1 MADLISPGVDVQIT
15 DESISTASTPGTVPL
30 FVLATAQDK
39 LVPGSTSIASATT
52 QANANTLQLVTS
64 QKNVLDLFGTPVF
77 QVDSTGSVVQGDE
90 LNEYGLHAVY
100 SYMGISNR
108 AYVVRADL
116 DLAQLSPRSTAPTG
130 PVSNGTLWLDMTSSQ
145 VEAYIA
151 KVENPSS
158 FHDWELKTVH
168 MVTAEDVD
176 DVDTTEYNIDDLVL
190 RFKPSNGQFLMYK
203 LEVQGLVQPN
213 TILSLINKVP
223 TGANISVGDVWIRD
237 GYTQNGSNYFG
248 TRFVIKRYMS
258 LTGVWT
264 VVPTYTGNNFAEIES
279 KSGVFNTSYIASRFD
294 LDSNSFSFYLQSGK
308 TVSQNSPAVPVGELT
323 PTTATQIS
331 YLTFSYLDKVTKL
344 VAVKQGETINT
355 ATIISNISSS
365 KDMANAGFSFVRD
378 SNGAL
383 VVSNKNGYSF
393 KTTQTGDVLF
403 SNTEF
408 AKLSVVESSNY
419 SILNPNNFKGNTDT
433 PTSIAKD
440 GTYWYDFS
448 NSDNL
453 TVTMYTADYATD
465 SWKLV
470 DSSNQYVQVDE
481 PTADREFWVL
491 PLSQGV
497 DGYVF
502 HRNINGSWVKLDTTD
517 QSTLNGMIFEDFNFP
532 DTVPAPE
539 LYQNSMLAI
548 DMGNTEGVV
557 KKMEDGEWH
566 VVSGTNLSGSG
577 LFGRAAQRQ
586 IVVQALQAVLVG
598 NEDIRSEWISYN
610 LICVPGYVETLDE
623 CVTLNVDRKET
634 AFIITDVPARLDPT
648 GNGNDVQAWASNA
661 NNAASN
667 GDVGRTT
674 TYDYAAEYM
683 GWCLSTNVDGTEIA
697 VPGSTIAMRTIAY
710 SDSISHVWN
719 PPAGTSNGVVTNAS
733 SVGFINSEG
742 EYQSVQYSE
751 GQRDVMYSNNINPIA
766 MRPTRG
772 LLIWGQKT
780 LSADSTSALSRVN
793 VARLMCYIRKQVA
806 IIAEPFLFRLNT
818 PSTRQ
823 EFTGVMNAFFSELVQ
838 NNALYD
844 FTVVCDESNNT
855 SARIDR
861 NELWCDIAV
870 QPVRAIEFIYIPIRI
885 ENTQ

>member
-1 MADLISPGVDVQIT
+1 MKIT
-15 DESISTASTPGTVPL
+15 VSNYASKRSELLENSNKKLVEIVEGLTTDTVEVYGLDPEIDESI
-30 FVLATAQDK
+30 
-39 LVPGSTSIASATT
+39 
-52 QANANTLQLVTS
+52 
-64 QKNVLDLFGTPVF
+64 
-77 QVDSTGSVVQGDE
+77 
-90 LNEYGLHAVY
+90 
-100 SYMGISNR
+100 
-108 AYVVRADL
+108 
-116 DLAQLSPRSTAPTG
+116 
-130 PVSNGTLWLDMTSSQ
+130 
-145 VEAYIA
+145 
-151 KVENPSS
+151 
-158 FHDWELKTVH
+158 
-168 MVTAEDVD
+168 DVIL
-176 DVDTTEYNIDDLVL
+176 EQIN
-190 RFKPSNGQFLMYK
+190 KA
-203 LEVQGLVQPN
+203 LEVQAKPKEEPEKPSPKEVKKISKAKSLLGISKDNKEKGKAFAKSKQKKAAPKPQSKSKPASVKKLFKGTLDEGDIVKDLELDKTLRVQNVNGDQFEGVLLVDE
-213 TILSLINKVP
+213 NKD
-223 TGANISVGDVWIRD
+223 SV
-237 GYTQNGSNYFG
+237 
-248 TRFVIKRYMS
+248 VIKPISKAKVKAKEIHLKSPFEEGQLVKRGKLLFLVKNAKSNTVS
-258 LTGVWT
+258 LEEIDGKMLKNQSIEGFKPAPIALLDERISKTK
-264 VVPTYTGNNFAEIES
+264 ASIRLLEKKIEKSDDIES
-279 KSGVFNTSYIASRFD
+279 FMIGRFYNMNRNMKMSKMIDIVPILTLGRRTICFNWKS
-294 LDSNSFSFYLQSGK
+294 
-308 TVSQNSPAVPVGELT
+308 
-323 PTTATQIS
+323 
-331 YLTFSYLDKVTKL
+331 
-344 VAVKQGETINT
+344 NT
-355 ATIISNISSS
+355 ATTSRYIEALACGIVPLVWQDYDSTRKMGTQSWQRMENISSS
-365 KDMANAGFSFVRD
+365 KDMANAGFGFVRNSD
-378 SNGAL
+378 GAL

-403 SNTEF
+403 STIEF

-481 PTADREFWVL
+481 PAADRDFWVL

-502 HRNINGSWVKLDTTD
+502 YRNINGSWVKLDTTD

-577 LFGRAAQRQ
+577 LFGRSAQRQ

-855 SARIDR
+855 SARI
-861 NELWCDIAV
+861 V
-870 QPVRAIEFIYIPIRI
+870 TGKQ
-885 ENTQ
+885 